1 MIRNKLFALLPVAA
15 AVVTWADCP
24 DGARNTTA
32 AEQAFY
38 SATVEALA
46 AAVPAA
52 PAGWELKKTPIYR
65 AASSVCKGT
74 DASRV
79 VYSIN
84 YSWIDAIKEQSKRFD
99 EVQRKVAEIRRL
111 PEDKAA
117 QINELAKQSRA
128 LRREWTKA
136 RAEKN
141 TAEAERLEK
150 EFKALDVQGSQI
162 RKGYEASVLPK
173 IMEITQAHLEAEKG
187 KTYHVSMTFAVNE
200 TPYASKP
207 GSAAAKI
214 REGGMEMS
222 AGASKPIPG
231 ELQHQNVVVR
241 WSGDPAQVEMFAKSF
256 DKAVLQTILRD

>member
-1 MIRNKLFALLPVAA
+1 MIRNKLFTLLPVAA

-24 DGARNTTA
+24 DGSRNTTA

-52 PAGWELKKTPIYR
+52 PAGWELKKTPVYK

-74 DASRV
+74 DSSQV
-79 VYSIN
+79 VYSVR
-84 YSWIDAIKEQSKRFD
+84 YSWTDAIKEQSQRF
-99 EVQRKVAEIRRL
+99 EEMQKKVAEIRRL

-162 RKGYEASVLPK
+162 KKGYEASVLPK

-187 KTYHVSMTFAVNE
+187 KTYQVSMTFAVNE
-200 TPYASKP
+200 APYASKP
-207 GSAAAKI
+207 GGPAAKV
-214 REGGMEMS
+214 REGGMEIS
-222 AGASKPIPG
+222 AGTAKPVPG
-231 ELQHQNVVVR
+231 KLQHQNVVVR
-241 WSGDPAQVEMFAKSF
+241 WTGDTAQVEMFAKSF
-256 DKAVLQTILRD
+256 DKAILQTILRD